1 MSKEMA
7 WYVHKYGRLYTESEF
22 KINRVKI
29 NLKVWFYNDKF
40 YCELWQNNYLYY
52 FEEVIE

>member
-1 MSKEMA
+1 MSKEMS

-22 KINRVKI
+22 KINRIKI

-52 FEEVIE
+52 FGEVVE